1 MGDYRGSAPVIPH
14 SQRMRSIRTPDN
26 NPLPDDF
33 TGECFMK
40 LNSLFL
46 QVILTCI
53 LLVPQ
58 GLSALDI
65 TLNENNSNIL
75 AGEISSGL
83 KQNPTGEHTPLYV
96 SRLMELAPVTGKN
109 KVSVILKDAAG
120 KLKSESGREKLYSQ
134 IIKYSLD
141 ELDGSQMKSD
151 KDFAVLKKWNI
162 SGPWK
167 RYGRA
172 DMEYRFN
179 PETVYKIEDIEKSYN
194 RSADNRGR
202 IYPFKAYHSGDETY
216 YTTCS
221 FQDSGT
227 GVVLWIESDGEYKLT
242 VNGKELVSGRDDS
255 GRVIKAYSLSGA
267 GGYTVQIKIQS
278 SAEGRYPYIRG
289 MVTDEKHK
297 PLRLTYSN
305 IIYNYNFITEKL
317 YSSDEAA
324 GASSGEALIMTEKLR
339 DLIRSGDYTGGYRL
353 GTALIEKYPSY
364 SPAYGEFIPLLD
376 KMNREGEFNSVV
388 GKFIKIFP
396 DSEIHT
402 VWLADFY
409 MTRDKDRFKE
419 IMETAP
425 VSSLSRGALDK
436 YLYMLCGDKMFK
448 EALRLCYSM
457 ESDPY
462 FGHLIPEIIRVSGDN
477 SDWRRLLLDRAALY
491 DDPEQYY
498 SIGLADLQTGL
509 DPVMYWE
516 KNFSMDGNPGLMKD
530 LSDIY
535 ENSIIAANDNY
546 NGVYTDLHPEFGWN
560 GKKRKILIHIFDSG
574 RVLLEGEDIVPQG
587 RKLKNEKILQ
597 GGIEFSSGEIRTG
610 IPYAEGVKILYVI
623 TAKDGQPTA
632 INFESGPVINNR
644 LSLKYKC
651 SGDEE
656 FSVIKYSA
664 EFMKNQSDPFTL
676 VKELVL
682 KAADENISWLEYEVI
697 LYGSAV
703 PYVSYNGKSLS
714 MDKRKKD
721 GVVYSVIERFSKNNN
736 KSAITGISR
745 FLSDA
750 VFAEW
755 YSGVLNYTAE
765 SVSDGGIKFS
775 GKESAGDVVNKVHLY
790 ILSSVSKSGGI
801 NFNPGKINSADGFG
815 RGTVEE
821 RTHLAKG
828 ILESRG
834 IKSYIAFRKNSAG
847 LIDRIL
853 LYVPGNRGRDHW
865 LSFYGEG
872 ISDKTETGSV
882 AIVLTGD
889 GYKTIP
895 VNPETYIR

>member
-1 MGDYRGSAPVIPH
+1 
-14 SQRMRSIRTPDN
+14 MR
-26 NPLPDDF
+26 
-33 TGECFMK
+33 

-46 QVILTCI
+46 QLILTCI
-53 LLVPQ
+53 LIVPQ
-58 GLSALDI
+58 GLSALDT
-65 TLNENNSNIL
+65 TLHENNSNIL
-75 AGEISSGL
+75 AGEISSRL
-83 KQNPTGEHTPLYV
+83 KQNPAGEHTPLYV
-96 SRLMELAPVTGKN
+96 SRLMELAPITGKN
-109 KVSVILKDAAG
+109 KISVIFNDAAG

-134 IIKYSLD
+134 ILKYSLY
-141 ELDGSQMKSD
+141 ELDGSQMKSE
-151 KDFAVLKKWNI
+151 KDFAILKKWNI

-179 PETVYKIEDIEKSYN
+179 PETVYKIEDIEKSHN
-194 RSADNRGR
+194 RYADNRGR
-202 IYPFKAYHSGDETY
+202 IYPFKAYHPGDETY
-216 YTTCS
+216 YATCS
-221 FQDSGT
+221 FQDSGN
-227 GVVLWIESDGEYKLT
+227 GVILWIESDCQYKLM
-242 VNGKELVSGRDDS
+242 VNGKDLVSDS
-255 GRVIKAYSLSGA
+255 DNSGQVIKAYSLSGA
-267 GGYTVQIKIQS
+267 GGYTVQIKVQS
-278 SAEGRYPYIRG
+278 GAEGRYPYIRG

-297 PLRLTYSN
+297 PLRVTYSN
-305 IIYNYNFITEKL
+305 IIYNYNFTPEKL
-317 YSSDEAA
+317 YCSDEPA
-324 GASSGEALIMTEKLR
+324 GASSGEALILTEKLR
-339 DLIRSGDYTGGYRL
+339 DLIRSGDYAGGYRL

-376 KMNREGEFNSVV
+376 KMNREREFNNVI

-402 VWLADFY
+402 SWLADFY
-409 MTRDKDRFKE
+409 MTRDKDKFKE
-419 IMETAP
+419 IMKT
-425 VSSLSRGALDK
+425 SSMSYLSRSALDT
-436 YLYMLCGDKMFK
+436 YLYLLCGDKMFT
-448 EALRLCYSM
+448 EALELCYSM

-462 FGHLIPEIIRVSGDN
+462 FSHLIPEIIRASGDN
-477 SDWRRLLLDRAALY
+477 SEWRKSLIDRAVLY
-491 DDPEQYY
+491 DDPELYY
-498 SIGLADLQTGL
+498 SIGLADLQIGL

-530 LSDIY
+530 LSDVY
-535 ENSIIAANDNY
+535 ENSIISANYNY

-574 RVLLEGEDIVPQG
+574 RVFLEGEDTVPQG

-610 IPYAEGVKILYVI
+610 IPYVEGIKILYVL
-623 TAKDGQPTA
+623 TAKDGQPA
-632 INFESGPVINNR
+632 VVNFESGPVNNNR
-644 LSLKYKC
+644 LLLKYKC
-651 SGDEE
+651 SGEEE
-656 FSVIKYSA
+656 FSIIKYSA
-664 EFMKNQSDPFTL
+664 EFLKDQSDPFIL

-682 KAADENISWLEYEVI
+682 KAADENISWLEYEVV
-697 LYGSAV
+697 LHGSSV

-736 KSAITGISR
+736 KSAITDIFK

-755 YSGVLNYTAE
+755 YSGVLNYAAGP
-765 SVSDGGIKFS
+765 VSDSGIKFS
-775 GKESAGDVVNKVHLY
+775 GKESTGDVINKVHLY
-790 ILSSVSKSGGI
+790 ILSSVSKNGGI

-821 RTHLAKG
+821 RTHLAKA

-847 LIDRIL
+847 LIDKIL
-853 LYVPGNRGRDHW
+853 LYVPGNRGRDYW

-872 ISDKTETGSV
+872 ISDKIETGSV